1 MWNRSFSPLRRGLS
15 AASVA
20 AAAWGLSLG
29 LATLT
34 APAQAQTAAASAQK
48 LVPAQSSVAFVIKQ
62 MGVPVEGQF
71 RKFDAQVQFDPAKL
85 ATSRIGF
92 TVDVGSAT
100 MGSKEADAEMPKAV
114 WFNAPKFPQAVFQS
128 SSIKALGGGKFE
140 VAGKLSIKGNSR
152 DVVVPVTLAQTGSG
166 AALATTAT
174 GTLAIARLAFKVGE
188 DEWADTSMVADEV
201 QVKFKLALTGV
212 PKI

>member
-1 MWNRSFSPLRRGLS
+1 MWNRSFSPVRRGLS

-20 AAAWGLSLG
+20 VGLSLG

-34 APAQAQTAAASAQK
+34 TPVLAQTAAASAQK

-92 TVDVGSAT
+92 SVDVGSAT
-100 MGSKEADAEMPKAV
+100 LGSKEADAEMPKPV

-188 DEWADTSMVADEV
+188 DEWADTAMVADEV